1 MSNNNT
7 ANNGTNDPSKSR
19 LDSSLE
25 ADITQLNSFLLNGSL
40 DHSNET
46 DDLMEALARLESADG
61 IARGVEGRLDELLG
75 TLDDLLTSLEA
86 CDEKKTPENERT
98 IAVEVE
104 RVEVIPTE
112 RDRSDLL

>member
-1 MSNNNT
+1 
-7 ANNGTNDPSKSR
+7 
-19 LDSSLE
+19 
-25 ADITQLNSFLLNGSL
+25 
-40 DHSNET
+40 
-46 DDLMEALARLESADG
+46 MEALARLESADG